1 MLVGVYVWMNDVVG
15 EIRRVT
21 VVELFHRLL
30 CGVTFLQA
38 LIGCCME
45 GTSDPAYLLHKL
57 S

>member
-15 EIRRVT
+15 EIRRAT

-30 CGVTFLQA
+30 CGVTFLQT

-45 GTSDPAYLLHKL
+45 GTSDPAYLHKL